1 MKNGT
6 LAVPRNDVAWRRVGD
21 EVLILH
27 LRSGYYYSLN
37 ATGARLFEEL
47 AAGQDAAAA
56 VRAVVREFAVD
67 AERAQRDCD
76 TLVADLRAEAILVPA

>member
-6 LAVPRNDVAWRRVGD
+6 LAVPRNDIAWRRVGD

-56 VRAVVREFAVD
+56 VRTVVREFAVD

-76 TLVADLRAEAILVPA
+76 ALVADLRAEAILVPA